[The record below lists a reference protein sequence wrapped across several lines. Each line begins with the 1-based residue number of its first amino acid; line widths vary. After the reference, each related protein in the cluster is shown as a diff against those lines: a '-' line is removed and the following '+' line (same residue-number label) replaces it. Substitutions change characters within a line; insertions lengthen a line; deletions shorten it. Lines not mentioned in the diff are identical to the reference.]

1 MKKHD
6 AFSRVLAC
14 GMLFAGL
21 LVVTDSTFAG
31 DKNKPKPDPVTV
43 VNTPLPVTGSL
54 GVSGT
59 VQVRD
64 VDSPGRAPY
73 GALMDVINGTAS
85 CVAEGGGFQG
95 CTFTGFPVV
104 PAGKRLVM
112 IDFSGQARA
121 PTGCKIASISLR
133 GSNLVFTFAVPHQ
146 NPAIPEV
153 ADFHETILNF
163 VDAGQAP
170 IIDMDA
176 SCSGLSITSQTVTV
190 TGYLIALP

>member
-1 MKKHD
+1 MKR
-6 AFSRVLAC
+6 SRSFAVSLLVAS
-14 GMLFAGL
+14 LFALATGQAWA
-21 LVVTDSTFAG
+21 DN
-31 DKNKPKPDPVTV
+31 KNFGPKPQPVTIL
-43 VNTPLPVTGSL
+43 NTPLPVTGSL

-73 GALMDVINGTAS
+73 AALMNVVTGSAS
-85 CVAEGGGFQG
+85 CFAEGGGFQG

-104 PAGKRLVM
+104 PAGMRLVM

-121 PTGCKIASISLR
+121 PTGCKIAMINVQ
-133 GSNLVFTFAVPHQ
+133 GSNNAYTFAVPHQ
-146 NPAIPEV
+146 NLALPEV

-170 IIDMDA
+170 IINMDA
-176 SCSGLSITSQTVTV
+176 SCSGLSILLQTVNI